1 MILTCPECR
10 TRYLVPDTAIG
21 GTGRT
26 VRCASCRHSWFQD
39 PAILDIPAS
48 AQAPE
53 APATPPPAAPI
64 AAEPQPVA
72 AAPTP
77 AIPAASIPVASL
89 AEIERPAGLA
99 PPAEEPNYDA
109 FAHEPPFKPRRNP
122 ARRWTFAA
130 ASAAIV
136 MIAGLGAVQFFGT
149 PGLASWL
156 GLQSAEVDIPLQLEV
171 PRKPIRTQQPSG
183 NELFA
188 VSGRIINPTDQTQ
201 IVPDIL
207 AELRDSSGRV
217 VYGWRITPPVRRL
230 PPKQSAP
237 FDSAEMDVPRTA
249 DSLNL
254 SFSGA
259 PAG

>member
-48 AQAPE
+48 TE
-53 APATPPPAAPI
+53 APASVATPAEAPV
-64 AAEPQPVA
+64 PQPFA
-72 AAPTP
+72 AAPAP
-77 AIPAASIPVASL
+77 APSIPTSAL
-89 AEIERPAGLA
+89 PEIDRPATIEA
-99 PPAEEPNYDA
+99 PAPVPVAEPNYDA

-130 ASAAIV
+130 AAAAVV
-136 MIAGLGAVQFFGT
+136 MITGLGAVQFFGT
-149 PGLASWL
+149 PGLAGWF
-156 GLQSAEVDIPLQLEV
+156 GLQSAEVDIPLQLDV

-188 VSGRIINPTDQTQ
+188 VSGRIINPTDETQ

-230 PPKQSAP
+230 PPKGSAP

-259 PAG
+259 PQS

>member
-1 MILTCPECR
+1 M
-10 TRYLVPDTAIG
+10 
-21 GTGRT
+21 
-26 VRCASCRHSWFQD
+26 
-39 PAILDIPAS
+39 LDSPAS
-48 AQAPE
+48 AETAALPAP
-53 APATPPPAAPI
+53 
-64 AAEPQPVA
+64 EPQPF
-72 AAPTP
+72 
-77 AIPAASIPVASL
+77 AASPAPSMPAPPPLPEIDRPSL
-89 AEIERPAGLA
+89 AASTA
-99 PPAEEPNYDA
+99 PQAEEPGYDA

-130 ASAAIV
+130 AAAAVV
-136 MIAGLGAVQFFGT
+136 MVGGLGAVQFFGT

-156 GLQSAEVDIPLQLEV
+156 GLQSAEVDIPLQLDV

-188 VSGRIINPTDQTQ
+188 VSGRIINPTDQAQ

-230 PPKQSAP
+230 PPKGSAP

>member
-26 VRCASCRHSWFQD
+26 VRCASCRHSWFQE
-39 PAILDIPAS
+39 PAILDVPAS
-48 AQAPE
+48 AE
-53 APATPPPAAPI
+53 IATPAPTEPEPSAPQPFAASPAPSIPAPPTLPEIDRPAMAASP
-64 AAEPQPVA
+64 PQPVED
-72 AAPTP
+72 
-77 AIPAASIPVASL
+77 S
-89 AEIERPAGLA
+89 G
-99 PPAEEPNYDA
+99 YDA

-130 ASAAIV
+130 AAAAIV

-156 GLQSAEVDIPLQLEV
+156 GLQSAQVDIPLQLDV
-171 PRKPIRTQQPSG
+171 PRKPVRTQQPSG

-188 VSGRIINPTDQTQ
+188 VSGRIINPTDETQ

-230 PPKQSAP
+230 PPKGSAP

>member
-26 VRCASCRHSWFQD
+26 VRCASCRHSWFQE

-48 AQAPE
+48 AQTPLPSTTIAE
-53 APATPPPAAPI
+53 ATPPQSVAAPEI
-64 AAEPQPVA
+64 PVS
-72 AAPTP
+72 
-77 AIPAASIPVASL
+77 SIPVPSL
-89 AEIERPAGLA
+89 PEIDRPAMEAASSLQS
-99 PPAEEPNYDA
+99 PADEANYDA
-109 FAHEPPFKPRRNP
+109 FAHEPPFRPRRNS

-130 ASAAIV
+130 AAAAVV
-136 MIAGLGAVQFFGT
+136 MIAGLGAVQFLGT
-149 PGLASWL
+149 PGLAGWL
-156 GLQSAEVDIPLQLEV
+156 GLRSAEVDIPLQLDV

-188 VSGRIINPTDQTQ
+188 VSGRIINPTDETQ

-230 PPKQSAP
+230 PPKGSAP

-259 PAG
+259 PQG